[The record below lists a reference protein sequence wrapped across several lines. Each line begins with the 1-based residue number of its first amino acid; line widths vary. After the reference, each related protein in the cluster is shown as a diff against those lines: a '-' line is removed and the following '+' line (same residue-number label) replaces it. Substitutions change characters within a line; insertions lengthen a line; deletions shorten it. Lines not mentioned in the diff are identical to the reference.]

1 MKIKKEDIITKWQW
15 VNLTTAFKDGKI
27 RLEEFVDLIES
38 FGRAQSLLYSKKELN
53 EKNSNDYNT
62 WRKNTQQI
70 K

>member
-15 VNLTTAFKDGKI
+15 VNLTTA
-27 RLEEFVDLIES
+27 S

>member
-15 VNLTTAFKDGKI
+15 VNLTTAFKDDKI